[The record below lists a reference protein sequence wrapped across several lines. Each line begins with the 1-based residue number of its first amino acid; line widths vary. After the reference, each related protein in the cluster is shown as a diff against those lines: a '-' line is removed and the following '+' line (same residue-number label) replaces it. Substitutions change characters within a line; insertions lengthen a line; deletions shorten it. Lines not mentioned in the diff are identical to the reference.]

1 MPSYRILVFRDVML
15 GGRCEV
21 FKSANQQNRKDVE
34 TPNFAVA
41 TYPNQ
46 WD

>member
-1 MPSYRILVFRDVML
+1 MPCYRILVFRDVML
-15 GGRCEV
+15 AGRCEV
-21 FKSANQQNRKDVE
+21 FKPADQLNRKDAE

-41 TYPNQ
+41 TFPNQ